1 MKQYIRYLYEYEN
14 GKRIRNVGFVRVEED
29 DRKCIIHIHGK
40 GLRLKTQTD
49 MEVYVF
55 FKDGNNTCMG
65 LRQGEIKNVNPSINY
80 RLEYGHDDV
89 GGPEK
94 FGEIEGI
101 ILSNYSRPKYAAVW
115 NDAPADIE
123 NMVVVEKEANFP
135 RTPAPEQQTQS
146 GSGSVNSDISTRE
159 EETNEEQDNQ
169 MMPELKASEEKRPE
183 HRVEMVPE
191 TKPEEQSMFEQYQK
205 IRMMPEREPNNQMMP
220 ESEPNEQ
227 KMPESEPNNQIMPES
242 EPNEQ
247 KMPESEPNNQMMP
260 ESEPNNKKMPEP
272 ELKEQM
278 MPMPEPNYNAGVVM
292 PMPEPNNNE
301 QSATVMPMPEPSNN
315 ESAAAVTPENEANNS
330 KEATNANEQK
340 DEGIRFQKITRE
352 EIARLPRREWRLAN
366 NSFLLHGYYN
376 YNHLVIM
383 EEGENQFLGVPGIYH
398 AKEKPAAEAFGFGNF
413 VRWTND
419 KLKLNDEERADGSD
433 FGYWY
438 RQVSRGKAQ

>member
-55 FKDGNNTCMG
+55 FKDGNNACMG
-65 LRQGEIKNVNPSINY
+65 IRQGEIKNVNPSINY

-89 GGPEK
+89 GGSEK

-115 NDAPADIE
+115 NEAPVDIE

-135 RTPAPEQQTQS
+135 RTPGPEQQTQS

-169 MMPELKASEEKRPE
+169 MVPELKASEEKMQMPE

-191 TKPEEQSMFEQYQK
+191 QKTEEPSMLEQYRK
-205 IRMMPEREPNNQMMP
+205 TRMMPEREPNNQMMP
-220 ESEPNEQ
+220 ESEPNNQ
-227 KMPESEPNNQIMPES
+227 MMSET
-242 EPNEQ
+242 
-247 KMPESEPNNQMMP
+247 ESEPNNQMMP
-260 ESEPNNKKMPEP
+260 ETESSGQNTPEP
-272 ELKEQM
+272 ELTEQM
-278 MPMPEPNYNAGVVM
+278 M

-301 QSATVMPMPEPSNN
+301 QTATVVPMPEPNSNEQTATVVPMPEPNNNERSATVMPMPEPNSN
-315 ESAAAVTPENEANNS
+315 ESA
-330 KEATNANEQK
+330 NANEQQE
-340 DEGIRFQKITRE
+340 EGIRFQKITRE

-419 KLKLNDEERADGSD
+419 KLELDNEERAEGKD

-438 RQVSRGKAQ
+438 RQVSRSKA